1 MTSFDYAVLAIIGIS
16 IVVSMMRG
24 AIKELLALFGWVA
37 AFYIAKTYSSQL
49 APLLPV
55 GIPTEALKT
64 LAAFLIL
71 LVAVLFLNSLFS
83 VAVSSIVSKIGFGW
97 LNRFLGVI
105 FGFMKGLLIVCVM
118 VLLAGLT
125 SFPKEKMWTDAM
137 LSSPLEVLVKAAL
150 PWLPDSVTKHVKFD

>member
-37 AFYIAKTYSSQL
+37 AFYIARTYSSQL
-49 APLLPV
+49 APLLPQD
-55 GIPTEALKT
+55 IPTEALKT
-64 LAAFLIL
+64 LVAFLIL
-71 LVAVLFLNSLFS
+71 LIVVLFLNTLLS
-83 VAVSSIVSKIGFGW
+83 VAISSIVSKISLGW

-105 FGFMKGLLIVCVM
+105 FGFIKGLFIVCVL
-118 VLLAGLT
+118 VFLAGLT
-125 SFPKEKMWTDAM
+125 SLPKEKMWTEAM

-150 PWLPDSVTKHVKFD
+150 PWLPERVTKHVSYD

>member
-1 MTSFDYAVLAIIGIS
+1 MTSFDYVVLAIIGIS

-49 APLLPV
+49 AALLPV
-55 GIPTEALKT
+55 DIPTSALKT

-71 LVAVLFLNSLFS
+71 LVAVLFLSSLLS
-83 VAVSSIVSKIGFGW
+83 VAVSSIVSKIRLGW
-97 LNRFLGVI
+97 LNRFLGLI
-105 FGFMKGLLIVCVM
+105 FGLVKGLLIVCVI

-125 SFPKEKMWTDAM
+125 GLPKEKVWTDAM
-137 LSSPLEVLVKAAL
+137 LSSPLEVLVNAAL
-150 PWLPDSVTKHVKFD
+150 PWLPENVTKHVQFD